1 MDKNIKNDINEMK
14 YLFGYQRGVV
24 ISEQKEVPMEED
36 FDTEQ
41 LVDLHLAGGNSC
53 SEIDTGRKNMKLVQ
67 DPEKKPN
74 HYYVELINPA
84 AAAAD
89 EPAAADE
96 HVVSKSNVY

>member
-1 MDKNIKNDINEMK
+1 MTTINAESHIAGCV
-14 YLFGYQRGVV
+14 YCEEESHIAGWFCVYC
-24 ISEQKEVPMEED
+24 EED